1 MQTVEPVF
9 KDVLPEVVKQ
19 TPQDQIK
26 TVVSTTTSFG
36 QVFTVV
42 AQKPDDSQ
50 PQQTTYYYNKETKK
64 VTNMGT
70 EEIPVAP
77 QPVSEPA
84 PSKPV
89 PETKWTT

>member
-1 MQTVEPVF
+1 M
-9 KDVLPEVVKQ
+9 
-19 TPQDQIK
+19 
-26 TVVSTTTSFG
+26 
-36 QVFTVV
+36 FTVV
-42 AQKPDDSQ
+42 AQKLDESQ

-89 PETKWTT
+89 PETKWTTEEVKPVINEITKTVSQ